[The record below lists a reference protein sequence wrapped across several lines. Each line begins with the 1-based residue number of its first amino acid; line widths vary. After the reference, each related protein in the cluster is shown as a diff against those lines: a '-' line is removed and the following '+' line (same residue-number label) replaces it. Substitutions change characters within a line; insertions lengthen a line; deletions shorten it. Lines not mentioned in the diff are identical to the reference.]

1 MRYIKTRDSL
11 DWECSICLDVHVTSS
26 LNEGGQGGYIMIK
39 CSIGKVKTRQNR
51 SPKKTRRLKDK

>member
-26 LNEGGQGGYIMIK
+26 LNEGGGRGDI
-39 CSIGKVKTRQNR
+39 S
-51 SPKKTRRLKDK
+51 